1 MTFPGKYDTVV
12 QEYRKEKRKE
22 ANGMGKAEEA
32 RANFYKGYNCAQ
44 SVLLAFAGE
53 CGLTESQ
60 AARIGASLGG
70 GMGRLREVC
79 GALSAILVLDGLLEG
94 YETPGDASAKAAH
107 YARVQALAA
116 AFREEHGAILCR
128 ELLKLPA
135 GASVPTP
142 EARTPEYYRQRPCP
156 ELCASAARIFE
167 EYLRREPESEERG
180 R

>member
-1 MTFPGKYDTVV
+1 
-12 QEYRKEKRKE
+12 
-22 ANGMGKAEEA
+22 MGKAEEA